1 MKSGKIDTT
10 PGMNR
15 LELPPRP
22 YSAQLQRNNRKINKG
37 LGEGIPEALRLW
49 RDRRPVT
56 PA

>member
-15 LELPPRP
+15 LKLPLRP
-22 YSAQLQRNNRKINKG
+22 ISAQQQRNKRKINKG
-37 LGEGIPEALRLW
+37 LGRGIPEAFGNW
-49 RDRRPVT
+49 HYRRQVT